1 MFNVSLRGALPPLMA
16 LALTLSPIL
25 SYAAPSQDRVGV
37 LMEFN
42 WNVGDVHSDQ
52 SRWQANLAV
61 GSTGNIVRSM
71 YATAD
76 INRKVDGVFEYDAI
90 ASYYQE
96 RSLMP
101 LQWSTDS
108 TGNSLGRLYGLP
120 VLSKLSP
127 VFSASGSSTG
137 SGSTI
142 LAKPW
147 VWLGAIVVG
156 VAASASGGG
165 GGGGSTSASE
175 SSAND
180 DGDGISRVEV
190 VCGNNDI
197 ILGDECVAADL

>member
-1 MFNVSLRGALPPLMA
+1 MFSVPLRGVLPPLMA
-16 LALTLSPIL
+16 LALTLSPVL

-37 LMEFN
+37 LIEFN
-42 WNVGDVHSDQ
+42 WNVGDAHPDQ
-52 SRWQANLAV
+52 SCWRANLAV
-61 GSTGNIVRSM
+61 GSTRNIVRSM
-71 YATAD
+71 YANAD
-76 INRKVDGVFEYDAI
+76 INGKVDDVFEHDAI

-127 VFSASGSSTG
+127 VFNASGSSTG

-156 VAASASGGG
+156 VAASASG

>member
-1 MFNVSLRGALPPLMA
+1 
-16 LALTLSPIL
+16 
-25 SYAAPSQDRVGV
+25 
-37 LMEFN
+37 
-42 WNVGDVHSDQ
+42 
-52 SRWQANLAV
+52 
-61 GSTGNIVRSM
+61 
-71 YATAD
+71 
-76 INRKVDGVFEYDAI
+76 
-90 ASYYQE
+90 
-96 RSLMP
+96 MP

-127 VFSASGSSTG
+127 AFNASGSTG

-142 LAKPW
+142 VAKLW

-165 GGGGSTSASE
+165 SGSTSASE

-197 ILGDECVAADL
+197 VLGDEYVAADL

>member
-1 MFNVSLRGALPPLMA
+1 LPPLLA
-16 LALTLSPIL
+16 LALTLSPVL

-42 WNVGDVHSDQ
+42 WNAGDVNPDQ
-52 SRWQANLAV
+52 SRWQANLAL
-61 GSTGNIVRSM
+61 GSTSTIVRSM

-76 INRKVDGVFEYDAI
+76 INRKVDDVFEYDTSAG
-90 ASYYQE
+90 YYQE

-108 TGNSLGRLYGLP
+108 TGNSLGKLYGLP

-127 VFSASGSSTG
+127 VFNASGSTG

-142 LAKPW
+142 LAKSW

-156 VAASASGGG
+156 VAASASGS
-165 GGGGSTSASE
+165 GSTSASE
-175 SSAND
+175 SSANN

-197 ILGDECVAADL
+197 VLGDECVAADL

>member
-1 MFNVSLRGALPPLMA
+1 MFSVLLRGVFPPLLA
-16 LALTLSPIL
+16 LALTLSPVL

-42 WNVGDVHSDQ
+42 WNAGDVHPDQ
-52 SRWQANLAV
+52 SRWQANLAL
-61 GSTGNIVRSM
+61 GSTSTIVRSM

-76 INRKVDGVFEYDAI
+76 INRKVDDVFEYDTSAG
-90 ASYYQE
+90 YYQE

-127 VFSASGSSTG
+127 AFNASGSTG

-142 LAKPW
+142 VAKPW

-156 VAASASGGG
+156 VAASAS
-165 GGGGSTSASE
+165 GGGSTSASE

-197 ILGDECVAADL
+197 VLGDKSVAADL

>member
-1 MFNVSLRGALPPLMA
+1 MFSVSFRGVLPPLMA

-52 SRWQANLAV
+52 SRWQAKLAV
-61 GSTGNIVRSM
+61 GSTRNIVRSM

-76 INRKVDGVFEYDAI
+76 INRKVDDVFEHDAS
-90 ASYYQE
+90 AGYYQE
-96 RSLMP
+96 RLLMP

-127 VFSASGSSTG
+127 VLNASGSSTG
-137 SGSTI
+137 SSSTI
-142 LAKPW
+142 VAKPW

-156 VAASASGGG
+156 VAASASG

-197 ILGDECVAADL
+197 VLGDECVAADF